1 MTLDRGRA
9 LNGDAA
15 YKESDD
21 DSLNTPGASRPKRN
35 GLLSRMFGGKKMTN
49 SPHNSEPDNDNEN
62 SNGDMPAFSLNLNAK
77 RSGQDKTKVAQVD
90 FDGTYS
96 DRTHGWRGR
105 PVVAASAKAAVAKT
119 KPKPKKKDLNEEEAE
134 REFLRMIQTAPGS
147 HAARTPR
154 ERDQRLLPNFTGRWQ
169 CVSTDGDWDS
179 YLRFLGQSPL
189 FRKLAK
195 ARNYGVDSA
204 IQRIVMVNT
213 DTFAIANYPT
223 FVSAQPSFAEALKA
237 SHGETPSENKS
248 NVVAKLNSIN
258 RRWDYS
264 GDPELARIASMS
276 MDGAVEA
283 APVVSNAK
291 VSANGKGS
299 PNKANGVAAVAAA
312 PSPSASISVLAPVV
326 TFAIDGS
333 ERLVP
338 CNVLPSYGGSA
349 TKMVPISMNWEGTD
363 LVTRHT
369 ITEGRGLPPNTSAL
383 CLTKRKMNQLGDM
396 IVELQIGTFKASR
409 TYQMVDQDG
418 DLIRKGPSKMADGEA
433 DARLKKHQSAKATA
447 NLAKLGNTTAIDTA
461 KKYSSFGLDDKNK
474 SKDGEVG
481 EDGDVD
487 EPDATTP
494 LTTKKA

>member
-35 GLLSRMFGGKKMTN
+35 GLLSRMFGSKKMTN
-49 SPHNSEPDNDNEN
+49 SPHNSEPDYDNEN
-62 SNGDMPAFSLNLNAK
+62 GNGDMPAFSLNLNAK

-237 SHGETPSENKS
+237 SHGETPTENKS
-248 NVVAKLNSIN
+248 NVVAKLNHIN

-264 GDPELARIASMS
+264 GDPELARIAAMS
-276 MDGAVEA
+276 GDGHVEA
-283 APVVSNAK
+283 VPVVANNAK
-291 VSANGKGS
+291 VPANGKGS
-299 PNKANGVAAVAAA
+299 PGKGNGVDAAA
-312 PSPSASISVLAPVV
+312 PAPASSASALAPVV

-338 CNVLPSYGGSA
+338 CNVLPSYGGSNN
-349 TKMVPISMNWEGTD
+349 KMVPISMQWEGTD
-363 LVTRHT
+363 LVTRHM
-369 ITEGRGLPPNTSAL
+369 ITEGKGLPANTYVS
-383 CLTKRKMNQLGDM
+383 CVTKRKMNQAGDM

-409 TYQMVDQDG
+409 TFQMVDQDG
-418 DLIRKGPSKMADGEA
+418 DLIRKGSPKALEGEA
-433 DARLKKHQSAKATA
+433 EARLKKQQSAKATS
-447 NLAKLGNTTAIDTA
+447 NLAKLGATKAIDP
-461 KKYSSFGLDDKNK
+461 KQKYSNFGVDDRDKN
-474 SKDGEVG
+474 KDGEVG
-481 EDGDVD
+481 EDGDID